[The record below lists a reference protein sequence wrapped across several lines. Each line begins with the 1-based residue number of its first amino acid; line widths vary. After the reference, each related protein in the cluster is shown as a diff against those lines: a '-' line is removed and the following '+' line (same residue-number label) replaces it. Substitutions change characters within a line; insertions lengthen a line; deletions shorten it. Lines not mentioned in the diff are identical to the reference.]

1 MKKKKGFTLVELLV
15 VIAILAVL
23 ATVSVVGY
31 MGFTKKA
38 QESNDI
44 GLTAQMNTIL
54 QAEEV
59 TNKPTTP
66 HEAVKQ
72 LANGGVDVE
81 KLTPRTDGYNYVYDL
96 DANRIFLLNT
106 DKQPV
111 APTNIDFT
119 KDNKVF
125 AIVGNETEYNTWK
138 DYSVYL
144 KTNFEMTSTNL
155 FSDLKTGL
163 DVGSNKIDA
172 ITYTGSAEKEALI
185 RTNGGTLTINAG
197 ADTVYHYGASD
208 YVNVIA
214 INTNS
219 YHEFGAAAYARIA
232 SGHFVA
238 ESSAKIV
245 NLNVASSSVTVTE
258 ENGATVG
265 TYSKSEENVTVTV
278 NGTTKEVNDVKSE
291 DDIKNA
297 VSSSEVVAEDGVAEV
312 NGIKFKSLKAAVD
325 IANDGDVVTLI
336 SDYSFD
342 KELVVN
348 KNLTIDF
355 NGHVLNYENGNNG
368 SAISINEYTL
378 LLKDSTV
385 SKSGKLISSDYGV
398 SSENDGL
405 IIVEDIEIN
414 SAYACL
420 SGNNQTGNM
429 NFTVKSGTLTSKYS
443 ETVYMPGQGTLN
455 IFGGVLNGGI
465 SLRMGTVNMTGGVV
479 NGMKSTQDSDPIS
492 NYWNYSGSAWI
503 GDAIYVMAGT
513 YSTKFADNN
522 NCVINVT
529 GGTINGNAHNAVCVY
544 DIGTKCN
551 QKVLVNISKDVSVTG
566 NIKIDRDFTT
576 DSKYNRTYPAD
587 VTITTSTGIIK

>member
-111 APTNIDFT
+111 APTNINYT
-119 KDNKVF
+119 KENRIF
-125 AIVGNETEYNTWK
+125 AIVGNESEYNTWK
-138 DYSVYL
+138 EYNVYL

-155 FSDLKTGL
+155 FANLKTGL
-163 DVGSNKIDA
+163 DVGSNKIDN
-172 ITYTGSAEKEALI
+172 ITYTGSSKNEALI

-219 YHEFGAAAYARIA
+219 YHEFGASAYARIA
-232 SGHFVA
+232 SGHFVV

-245 NLNVASSSVTVTE
+245 NLNIASSSVTVTE
-258 ENGATVG
+258 ESGSSVGA
-265 TYSKSEENVTVTV
+265 YSKSEKNVTVTV
-278 NGTTKEVNDVKSE
+278 NGTTKEVDDVKSE
-291 DDIKNA
+291 DDIKN
-297 VSSSEVVAEDGVAEV
+297 VVNNSEVVAEGGVAEI
-312 NGIKFKSLKAAVD
+312 NGISVK
-325 IANDGDVVTLI
+325 TLQSAI
-336 SDYSFD
+336 DMSFGGETIKLIKD
-342 KELVVN
+342 CLTEEQIILN
-348 KNLTIDF
+348 KNITLDF
-355 NGHVLNYENGNNG
+355 NGFRIENTVDLWDGFI
-368 SAISINEYTL
+368 SAISI
-378 LLKDSTV
+378 KDCSV
-385 SKSGKLISSDYGV
+385 ILMDSSA
-398 SSENDGL
+398 N
-405 IIVEDIEIN
+405 
-414 SAYACL
+414 
-420 SGNNQTGNM
+420 
-429 NFTVKSGTLTSKYS
+429 K
-443 ETVYMPGQGTLN
+443 
-455 IFGGVLNGGI
+455 NGGI
-465 SLRMGTVNMTGGVV
+465 RAKKDDCYGINIINANVEVLS
-479 NGMKSTQDSDPIS
+479 
-492 NYWNYSGSAWI
+492 
-503 GDAIYVMAGT
+503 GT
-513 YSTKFADNN
+513 Y
-522 NCVINVT
+522 
-529 GGTINGNAHNAVCVY
+529 
-544 DIGTKCN
+544 IG
-551 QKVLVNISKDVSVTG
+551 NISAFQVQKGILKIKGGYFDLDQKWGGKYTYEINCIDDAYANKTAIVEISGGNFVGFDPSNGPEKDNKNFVVEGYKVVET
-566 NIKIDRDFTT
+566 RL
-576 DSKYNRTYPAD
+576 
-587 VTITTSTGIIK
+587 TSINETLYTVVKE

>member
-96 DANRIFLLNT
+96 DTNRIFLLNT

-197 ADTVYHYGASD
+197 TDTVYHYGASN
-208 YVNVIA
+208 YVNIIA

-219 YHEFGAAAYARIA
+219 YHEFGASAYARIA

-245 NLNVASSSVTVTE
+245 NLNIASSSVTVTE

-265 TYSKSEENVTVTV
+265 TYSKSADDVNVIV
-278 NGTTKEVNDVKSE
+278 NGTSKDVTDVKSE
-291 DDIKNA
+291 DDINEA
-297 VSSSEVVAEDGVAEV
+297 VNNSDVVAEGGIAEV
-312 NGIKFKSLKAAVD
+312 NGIQFNSLQKALDNAIDGTRVVVLEDIDLNKTLSFENNVNATLDLNGKTIYNSKDLWVGNNWSLISIKNGNLTITGNGSLKAKANDCYAVD
-325 IANDGDVVTLI
+325 IQNGATCTIENGTFVGNIHAVYVLEGTCNVKGGH
-336 SDYSFD
+336 YSIQQTYPDASKAYEF
-342 KELVVN
+342 
-348 KNLTIDF
+348 
-355 NGHVLNYENGNNG
+355 VLNLLDENRENGT
-368 SAISINEYTL
+368 A
-378 LLKDSTV
+378 K
-385 SKSGKLISSDYGV
+385 
-398 SSENDGL
+398 
-405 IIVEDIEIN
+405 
-414 SAYACL
+414 
-420 SGNNQTGNM
+420 
-429 NFTVKSGTLTSKYS
+429 
-443 ETVYMPGQGTLN
+443 
-455 IFGGVLNGGI
+455 
-465 SLRMGTVNMTGGVV
+465 MT
-479 NGMKSTQDSDPIS
+479 
-492 NYWNYSGSAWI
+492 
-503 GDAIYVMAGT
+503 
-513 YSTKFADNN
+513 
-522 NCVINVT
+522 VT
-529 GGTINGNAHNAVCVY
+529 GGIFEKFNPTDCKAEGDHTNFCPEGYKAVSS
-544 DIGTKCN
+544 IIPSTKDDL
-551 QKVLVNISKDVSVTG
+551 QYTVVKE
-566 NIKIDRDFTT
+566 
-576 DSKYNRTYPAD
+576 
-587 VTITTSTGIIK
+587 